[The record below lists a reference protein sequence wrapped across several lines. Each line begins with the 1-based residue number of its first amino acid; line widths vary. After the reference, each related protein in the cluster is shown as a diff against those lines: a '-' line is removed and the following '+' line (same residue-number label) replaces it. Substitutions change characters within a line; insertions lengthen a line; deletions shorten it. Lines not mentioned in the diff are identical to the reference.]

1 MTESPADFAPVLGRV
16 PSGLFILT
24 VRHQGQ
30 ETGMLA
36 SWVMQAG
43 FEPPTVT
50 IAVKKGR
57 YVAQW
62 LLEKA
67 PAVLNVLAEGQSQLV
82 SHFARGFK
90 PGEDAFGELK
100 VFRTQEGVPVLEDC
114 LGHLE
119 CRVLDHVDSP
129 DHHVFLA
136 EVVGGRLHQADAKP
150 WVHVRKNGLQY

>member
-1 MTESPADFAPVLGRV
+1 MADQPEFAAALGRV

-67 PAVLNVLAEGQSQLV
+67 PAVLNLVAEGQGNLL
-82 SHFARGFK
+82 SHFGRGFK

-100 VFRTQEGVPVLEDC
+100 LFRTREGVPVLEDC

-136 EVVGGRLHQADAKP
+136 EVVGGRLHQTGAKP
-150 WVHVRKNGLQY
+150 WVHVRKSGLQY